1 MTKILKIQ
9 QKLEQE
15 LKPKRYTHTL
25 GVMYT
30 AAALAMCHG
39 EDIDNAMLA
48 GLLHDCGKCYSEKEQ
63 LKLCDKYN
71 IKLGTSELEM
81 PALVHAKLGA
91 YLAKKMYTINDKAI
105 LSAIMYHTTGRPK
118 MTLLEKI
125 VYISDF
131 IEPGRTEIPVLNK
144 VRKLAYSNLDKAVYL
159 SAQST
164 ISYLQ
169 NTEKPI
175 DSMTIQTLKYY
186 QSNK

>member
-1 MTKILKIQ
+1 M
-9 QKLEQE
+9 
-15 LKPKRYTHTL
+15 
-25 GVMYT
+25 
-30 AAALAMCHG
+30 
-39 EDIDNAMLA
+39 
-48 GLLHDCGKCYSEKEQ
+48 
-63 LKLCDKYN
+63 
-71 IKLGTSELEM
+71 
-81 PALVHAKLGA
+81 
-91 YLAKKMYTINDKAI
+91 AKKMYTINDKAI